1 MIKEEYAK
9 FVENLKGYY
18 RPLEEDTQPYQ
29 KEYCRWCEKVG
40 EDYLLEELRRIM
52 GNDEEI
58 KDRFLLSL
66 EFGTAGLRGVLGAGT
81 NRMNVY
87 TVSKATQGLANY
99 LKEEKEN
106 PSVAISFDSRL
117 RSDEF
122 ARVSAR
128 VLAANGVKVY
138 LYKNLSPVPMLSFAV
153 RQYGADAGIMV
164 TASHN
169 PAKYNG
175 YKVYGPDGCQMTS
188 ESADKVLAQINRLD
202 MFADIKTADFD
213 KALADGQIEYVSDE
227 VIEKYYSWCLGQ
239 MMRKDIFKTAP
250 MKMVYTPLNGAGNVP
265 VRHVLAAAGLTNIT
279 VVKEQEM
286 PDGNFPTCPYP
297 NPEIKQ
303 AMELG
308 MEKARQ
314 TGADILIATDP
325 DCDRVGIAVKEG
337 DDYLMLT
344 GNQVGILLTDYIAKT
359 RKELGTMP
367 ENPVIVKS
375 IVSSSL
381 ADAVAAS
388 HGVQTVNVLT
398 GFKYIGETIKKL
410 EEKGEENRFLLGFE
424 ESYGYLVGTRVRDKD
439 GVVATLLIS
448 EMAAYYTSIGSSV
461 NKALQEIYKKFG
473 YYLNKVDSYQF
484 EGLSGMDKMRRI
496 MNGLRANAPVQL
508 GAMKVTATEDY
519 KSLTHT
525 DTATGRQSHID
536 LPSANILIY
545 YLEGGHQVIV
555 RPSGTEPK
563 IKVYYSIKGDSESR
577 ARSIKEKIDAD
588 IAAVME

>member
-1 MIKEEYAK
+1 MYNEEYK
-9 FVENLKGYY
+9 
-18 RPLEEDTQPYQ
+18 
-29 KEYCRWCEKVG
+29 RWCDTIK
-40 EDYLLEELRRIM
+40 EDYLLDELKSIS

-58 KDRFLLSL
+58 KDRFLLNL
-66 EFGTAGLRGVLGAGT
+66 KFGTAGLRGVLGAGT
-81 NRMNVY
+81 NRMNIY
-87 TVSKATQGLANY
+87 TVCKATQGLANY
-99 LKEEKEN
+99 LKNEKEN
-106 PSVAISFDSRL
+106 PSVAISYDSRI

-122 ARVSAR
+122 AKVSAQ
-128 VLAANGVKVY
+128 VLAANGIKVY
-138 LYKNLSPVPMLSFAV
+138 LYDKLAPVPMLSFAV
-153 RQYGADAGIMV
+153 RHYNADAGIMV

-188 ESADKVLAQINRLD
+188 ESADKVLEQINKLD
-202 MFADIKTADFD
+202 IFNDIKKENFEE
-213 KALADGQIEYVSDE
+213 ALSNGKIEYVSQETKDS
-227 VIEKYYSWCLGQ
+227 YYDWCLSQ

-250 MKMVYTPLNGAGNVP
+250 MKMVYTPLYGAGNVP
-265 VRHVLAAAGLTNIT
+265 VQHVLKKAGLTNIS
-279 VVKEQEM
+279 VVKEQEL
-286 PDGNFPTCPYP
+286 PNGNFPTCPYP
-297 NPEIKQ
+297 NPEIKE
-303 AMELG
+303 AMQLG
-308 MEKARQ
+308 LEQVKKEN
-314 TGADILIATDP
+314 ADILIATDP

-337 DDYLMLT
+337 KDYVMLT
-344 GNQVGILLTDYIAKT
+344 GNQVGILLVDYISKT

-388 HGVQTVNVLT
+388 HKVETINVLT

-461 NKALQEIYKKFG
+461 NKALQEIYDKFG
-473 YYLNKVDSYQF
+473 YYLNKVDSYEF
-484 EGLSGMDKMRRI
+484 EGLSGMDKMNAI
-496 MNGLRANAPVQL
+496 MTNLRNNPIEKL
-508 GAMKVTATEDY
+508 GTFSVVAREDY
-519 KSLTHT
+519 ETLIHKDEITNEET
-525 DTATGRQSHID
+525 IIN
-536 LPSANILIY
+536 LPKANILIY

-563 IKVYYSIKGDSESR
+563 IKVYYSIKGKDLQQAEN
-577 ARSIKEKIDAD
+577 IKENIDSTVKE
-588 IAAVME
+588 ILK